1 MNQNQNEQIEI
12 ASIISLNADKF
23 ELVGKVTNWEK
34 LFLNKENFRQVLIDA
49 QKIGRGLVADPTT
62 KEGSIQI
69 KTMAKKISTLQKLI
83 EEKGKEIAAELKAK
97 PKLIDATRK
106 EVKDTLDK
114 LKEDVLKPI
123 VDIEKR
129 QEQITEIDNI
139 PSQAMLYDSVGI
151 EEQIA
156 RLSDLREKGI
166 EYWQESFEDASK
178 SISDSMRQLNE
189 FLLSAR
195 KKEAEQKELEE
206 LRAQKEASQKI
217 IQEQELAKARVEAAE
232 KARKEA
238 EEAANQRIR
247 EAEQKLKEA
256 EESTYQ
262 RIREAEQ
269 KLKEAESTVVIQG
282 YTQSNAPKLV
292 SRETKTQIKEA
303 LIESCF
309 SKNILLEEGAARA
322 IVIAIIESKIP
333 HFGIIG

>member
-1 MNQNQNEQIEI
+1 MNQNEQIEI
-12 ASIISLNADKF
+12 APIISLNADRF
-23 ELVGKVTNWEK
+23 ELIGNVSSWEE

-62 KEGSIQI
+62 KEGCIQI
-69 KTMAKKISTLQKLI
+69 KTMAKKISTLRNLI

-129 QEQITEIDNI
+129 QEQIAEIDNI
-139 PSQAMLYDSVGI
+139 PAQAMMYDSVGI

-156 RLSDLREKGI
+156 RLADLREKGI
-166 EYWQESFEDASK
+166 EYWKESFEDASK

-189 FLLSAR
+189 FLLAAR

-206 LRAQKEASQKI
+206 LRAQKEAAQRI
-217 IQEQELAKARVEAAE
+217 IQEQELAKARAEAAE

-238 EEAANQRIR
+238 EEAANKRI
-247 EAEQKLKEA
+247 Q
-256 EESTYQ
+256 
-262 RIREAEQ
+262 EAEQ
-269 KLKEAESTVVIQG
+269 KLKEAESKIQKPN
-282 YTQSNAPKLV
+282 YIQSNAGKLV

-309 SKNILLEEGAARA
+309 SKNILLDEETARA
-322 IVIAIIESKIP
+322 IVIAIIENKIP
-333 HFGIIG
+333 HVGIID

>member
-12 ASIISLNADKF
+12 NSIISLNADKF
-23 ELVGKVTNWEK
+23 ELIGNVSSWEE

-69 KTMAKKISTLQKLI
+69 KTMAKKISTLRNLI

-129 QEQITEIDNI
+129 QEQIAEIDNI
-139 PSQAMLYDSVGI
+139 PAQAMLYDSTGI

-166 EYWQESFEDASK
+166 DYWKESFEDASK

-189 FLLSAR
+189 FLLSAK

-206 LRAQKEASQKI
+206 LRAQKEAAQKI
-217 IQEQELAKARVEAAE
+217 IQEQELAKAREEAAE

-238 EEAANQRIR
+238 EEAANQRI
-247 EAEQKLKEA
+247 Q
-256 EESTYQ
+256 
-262 RIREAEQ
+262 EAEQ
-269 KLKEAESTVVIQG
+269 KLKEAESKVQNQNHA
-282 YTQSNAPKLV
+282 QSNASNKLV

-303 LIESCF
+303 LIENCF
-309 SKNILLEEGAARA
+309 LKNILLDEETARA
-322 IVIAIIESKIP
+322 IVIAIIENKIP
-333 HFGIIG
+333 HVGIID

>member
-12 ASIISLNADKF
+12 NSIISLNADKF
-23 ELVGKVTNWEK
+23 ELVGHVTNWEE

-62 KEGSIQI
+62 KEGCIQI
-69 KTMAKKISTLQKLI
+69 KTMAKKISTLKNLI

-129 QEQITEIDNI
+129 QEQIIEIDNM
-139 PSQAMLYDSVGI
+139 PSQAMLYDSTGI

-156 RLSDLREKGI
+156 KLADLREKGAD
-166 EYWQESFEDASK
+166 YWQESFEDASK

-206 LRAQKEASQKI
+206 LRAQKENAQKI
-217 IQEQELAKARVEAAE
+217 IQEQEIKKAREEASE
-232 KARKEA
+232 KAWKEA
-238 EEAANQRIR
+238 EEAANQRMQ

-256 EESTYQ
+256 EAKVEKQNY
-262 RIREAEQ
+262 I
-269 KLKEAESTVVIQG
+269 
-282 YTQSNAPKLV
+282 QSNVSDKLV

-309 SKNILLEEGAARA
+309 LENFLLGEKAART
-322 IVIAIIESKIP
+322 IVIAIIENKIP
-333 HFGIIG
+333 HVGII

>member
-12 ASIISLNADKF
+12 ASIISLNDDYK
-23 ELVGKVTNWEK
+23 LVGHVTNWEE
-34 LFLNKENFRQVLIDA
+34 LFLNKDNFRQVLIDA

-69 KTMAKKISTLQKLI
+69 KTMAKKISTLKNLI

-129 QEQITEIDNI
+129 QEQITEIDNM
-139 PSQAMLYDSVGI
+139 PAQAMLYDSTGI

-156 RLSDLREKGI
+156 RLADLREKGLD
-166 EYWQESFEDASK
+166 YWQESFEDASK

-217 IQEQELAKARVEAAE
+217 IQEQELAKARIEAAE

-238 EEAANQRIR
+238 EEAANQRIQ
-247 EAEQKLKEA
+247 EAEQKLKAAEA
-256 EESTYQ
+256 M
-262 RIREAEQ
+262 
-269 KLKEAESTVVIQG
+269 VGIQS
-282 YTQSNAPKLV
+282 YTQSIASNKFV

-322 IVIAIIESKIP
+322 IVIAIIENKIP
-333 HFGIIG
+333 HVGII

>member
-1 MNQNQNEQIEI
+1 MNQNQTEQTQI
-12 ASIISLNADKF
+12 ASIISLNADRF
-23 ELVGKVTNWEK
+23 ELVGNVSSWEE

-129 QEQITEIDNI
+129 QEQILEIDNI
-139 PSQAMLYDSVGI
+139 PSQAMMYDSVGI

-156 RLSDLREKGI
+156 RLADLRKKGV
-166 EYWQESFEDASK
+166 EFWQESFEDASK
-178 SISDSMRQLNE
+178 SISDSIRQLNE

-217 IQEQELAKARVEAAE
+217 IQEQEIKKAREEASE
-232 KARKEA
+232 KAWKEA
-238 EEAANQRIR
+238 EEAANKRIQ
-247 EAEQKLKEA
+247 EAEQKLKQA
-256 EESTYQ
+256 EEM
-262 RIREAEQ
+262 
-269 KLKEAESTVVIQG
+269 VGIQS
-282 YTQSNAPKLV
+282 YTQSIASNKFVL
-292 SRETKTQIKEA
+292 RETKTQIKEA

-309 SKNILLEEGAARA
+309 SKDFFLGEKAARA
-322 IVIAIIESKIP
+322 IVIAIIENKIP
-333 HFGIIG
+333 HVGIID

>member
-1 MNQNQNEQIEI
+1 M
-12 ASIISLNADKF
+12 NADKF
-23 ELVGKVTNWEK
+23 ELVGHVTNWEE

-62 KEGSIQI
+62 KEGCIQI
-69 KTMAKKISTLQKLI
+69 KTMAKKISTLQNLI
-83 EEKGKEIAAELKAK
+83 EEKGQQIAAELKAK

-129 QEQITEIDNI
+129 QEQIIEIDSM
-139 PSQAMLYDSVGI
+139 PAESMMYESVGI

-156 RLSDLREKGI
+156 RLAYLREKGI
-166 EYWQESFEDASK
+166 DYWKESFEDASK

-217 IQEQELAKARVEAAE
+217 IQEQELAKARIEAAE
-232 KARKEA
+232 KARKEAEVAAEKARYQA

-256 EESTYQ
+256 EAKVEKQ
-262 RIREAEQ
+262 N
-269 KLKEAESTVVIQG
+269 
-282 YTQSNAPKLV
+282 YTQNYIQSIASNKLV

-309 SKNILLEEGAARA
+309 SKNILLDEETARV
-322 IVIAIIESKIP
+322 IVIAIIENKIP
-333 HFGIIG
+333 HVGIID

>member
-1 MNQNQNEQIEI
+1 MNQNQNKWIEI

-23 ELVGKVTNWEK
+23 ELVGKVTNWEE

-129 QEQITEIDNI
+129 QEQIIEIDNI

-156 RLSDLREKGI
+156 KLSDLREKGI
-166 EYWQESFEDASK
+166 DYWKESFEDASK

-189 FLLSAR
+189 FLLSAK

-217 IQEQELAKARVEAAE
+217 IQEQELAKAREEAAE

-238 EEAANQRIR
+238 EDAANQRIQ

-256 EESTYQ
+256 ETKIQTQSYIQ
-262 RIREAEQ
+262 
-269 KLKEAESTVVIQG
+269 STV
-282 YTQSNAPKLV
+282 SNKFVL
-292 SRETKTQIKEA
+292 RETKTQIKEA
-303 LIESCF
+303 LIENCF
-309 SKNILLEEGAARA
+309 LKNILLDEETARA
-322 IVIAIIESKIP
+322 IVIAIIENKIP
-333 HFGIIG
+333 HVGIIG

>member
-12 ASIISLNADKF
+12 NSIISLNADKF
-23 ELVGKVTNWEK
+23 ELVGHVTNWEE

-49 QKIGRGLVADPTT
+49 QKIGHGLVADPTT
-62 KEGSIQI
+62 KDGSIQI

-106 EVKDTLDK
+106 EVKDTLGK

-129 QEQITEIDNI
+129 QEQIIEIDNI
-139 PSQAMLYDSVGI
+139 PSQAMMYESVGI

-156 RLSDLREKGI
+156 RLADLREKGI
-166 EYWQESFEDASK
+166 DYWQESFEDASK
-178 SISDSMRQLNE
+178 SIADSMRQLNE
-189 FLLSAR
+189 LLFSAR
-195 KKEAEQKELEE
+195 IKEAEQKELEE
-206 LRAQKEASQKI
+206 LRAQKEAAQKI
-217 IQEQELAKARVEAAE
+217 IQEQELAKARIEAAE
-232 KARKEA
+232 KARKEAELAAERARYQA

-256 EESTYQ
+256 VA
-262 RIREAEQ
+262 I
-269 KLKEAESTVVIQG
+269 AESQNYI
-282 YTQSNAPKLV
+282 QSNVPNKLV

-303 LIESCF
+303 LIENCF
-309 SKNILLEEGAARA
+309 LNNCPLGEVRARA
-322 IVIAIIESKIP
+322 IVIAIIENKIP
-333 HFGIIG
+333 HVGIIG

>member
-12 ASIISLNADKF
+12 NSIIRLNADKF
-23 ELVGKVTNWEK
+23 ELVGKVNNWEE

-62 KEGSIQI
+62 KEGCIQI
-69 KTMAKKISTLQKLI
+69 KTMAKKISTLKNLI

-129 QEQITEIDNI
+129 QEQIAEIDNM
-139 PSQAMLYDSVGI
+139 PAQAMMYDSVGI

-156 RLSDLREKGI
+156 KLSDLREKGI
-166 EYWQESFEDASK
+166 DYWKESFEDASK

-217 IQEQELAKARVEAAE
+217 IQEQELAKARIEAAE

-256 EESTYQ
+256 ESKVQ
-262 RIREAEQ
+262 NQ
-269 KLKEAESTVVIQG
+269 N
-282 YTQSNAPKLV
+282 YTQSNASNKLV

-303 LIESCF
+303 LIENCF
-309 SKNILLEEGAARA
+309 LKNILLDEETARA
-322 IVIAIIESKIP
+322 IVIAIIENKIP
-333 HFGIIG
+333 HVGIID

>member
-1 MNQNQNEQIEI
+1 MNQNKNEQIEI
-12 ASIISLNADKF
+12 NPIISLNSDKF
-23 ELVGKVTNWEK
+23 ELVGNVSSWEE

-62 KEGSIQI
+62 KEGCIQI
-69 KTMAKKISTLQKLI
+69 KTMAKKISTLRNLI

-129 QEQITEIDNI
+129 QEQIAEIDNI
-139 PSQAMLYDSVGI
+139 PAQAMLYDSVGI

-156 RLSDLREKGI
+156 RLADLREKGI
-166 EYWQESFEDASK
+166 DYWKESFEDASK

-189 FLLSAR
+189 FLLAAK

-206 LRAQKEASQKI
+206 LRAQKEAAQKI
-217 IQEQELAKARVEAAE
+217 MQEQELAKARAEAAE

-238 EEAANQRIR
+238 EEAANKRI
-247 EAEQKLKEA
+247 Q
-256 EESTYQ
+256 
-262 RIREAEQ
+262 EAEQ
-269 KLKEAESTVVIQG
+269 KLKEAESKIQKPN
-282 YTQSNAPKLV
+282 YTQSNVSNKLV

-309 SKNILLEEGAARA
+309 SKNILLDEEAARV
-322 IVIAIIESKIP
+322 IVIAIIENKIP
-333 HFGIIG
+333 HVGIID

>member
-1 MNQNQNEQIEI
+1 MGNKMNQNQNEQIEI
-12 ASIISLNADKF
+12 NSIISLNADKF
-23 ELVGKVTNWEK
+23 ELVGNVSSWEE

-62 KEGSIQI
+62 EDGCIQI

-129 QEQITEIDNI
+129 QEQITEIDNM
-139 PSQAMLYDSVGI
+139 PSQAMMYDSVGI

-156 RLSDLREKGI
+156 KLADLREKGI
-166 EYWQESFEDASK
+166 DYWQESFEDASK

-189 FLLSAR
+189 FLLSAK

-206 LRAQKEASQKI
+206 LRAQKEAAQKI
-217 IQEQELAKARVEAAE
+217 IQEQEIKKAREEASEKAWKEAKEAAD
-232 KARKEA
+232 K
-238 EEAANQRIR
+238 RIQ

-256 EESTYQ
+256 VA
-262 RIREAEQ
+262 I
-269 KLKEAESTVVIQG
+269 AESRNYI
-282 YTQSNAPKLV
+282 QSNASNKLV

-309 SKNILLEEGAARA
+309 SKNFFLGEKAART
-322 IVIAIIESKIP
+322 IVIAIIENKIP
-333 HFGIIG
+333 HVGIID

>member
-12 ASIISLNADKF
+12 NSIISLNSDKF
-23 ELVGKVTNWEK
+23 ELVGHVTNWEE
-34 LFLNKENFRQVLIDA
+34 LFLNKDNFRQVLIDA

-123 VDIEKR
+123 VEIEKR
-129 QEQITEIDNI
+129 QEQIAEIDNM
-139 PSQAMLYDSVGI
+139 PSQAMMYDSVGI

-156 RLSDLREKGI
+156 RLADLREKGI
-166 EYWQESFEDASK
+166 DYWKESFEDASK
-178 SISDSMRQLNE
+178 SISDSIRQLNE
-189 FLLSAR
+189 FLLSAK

-206 LRAQKEASQKI
+206 LRAQKEAAQKI
-217 IQEQELAKARVEAAE
+217 IQEQELAKAR
-232 KARKEA
+232 
-238 EEAANQRIR
+238 EEASKKAWKESEEVADKRIQ
-247 EAEQKLKEA
+247 EIEQKLKEA
-256 EESTYQ
+256 EAKVEKQNY
-262 RIREAEQ
+262 I
-269 KLKEAESTVVIQG
+269 
-282 YTQSNAPKLV
+282 QSNAPNKLV

-309 SKNILLEEGAARA
+309 SKNILLDEEAARA
-322 IVIAIIESKIP
+322 IVIAIIENKIP
-333 HFGIIG
+333 HVGIID

>member
-1 MNQNQNEQIEI
+1 MNEQENKMNQNQNEQIEI
-12 ASIISLNADKF
+12 NSIISLNADKF
-23 ELVGKVTNWEK
+23 ELVGHVTNWEE

-49 QKIGRGLVADPTT
+49 KKIGRGLVADPTT

-69 KTMAKKISTLQKLI
+69 KTMAKKISTLKNLI

-129 QEQITEIDNI
+129 QEQIVEIDNI
-139 PSQAMLYDSVGI
+139 PSQAMLYDSTGI

-156 RLSDLREKGI
+156 RLVDLREKGLD
-166 EYWQESFEDASK
+166 YWQESFEDASK

-206 LRAQKEASQKI
+206 LRAQKENAQKI
-217 IQEQELAKARVEAAE
+217 IQEQEIKKAREEASE
-232 KARKEA
+232 KAWKEA
-238 EEAANQRIR
+238 KEAANQRIQ

-256 EESTYQ
+256 VEK
-262 RIREAEQ
+262 AQ
-269 KLKEAESTVVIQG
+269 KQNYI
-282 YTQSNAPKLV
+282 QSNASNKLV

-309 SKNILLEEGAARA
+309 LENFLLGEKAART
-322 IVIAIIESKIP
+322 IVIAIIENKIP
-333 HFGIIG
+333 HVGIID

>member
-12 ASIISLNADKF
+12 NSIISLNADKF
-23 ELVGKVTNWEK
+23 ELVGKVTNWEE
-34 LFLNKENFRQVLIDA
+34 LFLNKDNFRQVLIDA

-62 KEGSIQI
+62 KDGSIQI
-69 KTMAKKISTLQKLI
+69 KTMAKKISTLKNLI

-129 QEQITEIDNI
+129 QEQIIEIDNI
-139 PSQAMLYDSVGI
+139 PSQAMLYDSTGI
-151 EEQIA
+151 EEQIE
-156 RLSDLREKGI
+156 RLADLREKGI
-166 EYWQESFEDASK
+166 DYWKESFEDASK

-206 LRAQKEASQKI
+206 LRAQKEAAQKI
-217 IQEQELAKARVEAAE
+217 IQEQELAKARIEAAE

-238 EEAANQRIR
+238 EEAANKRIQ
-247 EAEQKLKEA
+247 EAEQKLKAAEA
-256 EESTYQ
+256 M
-262 RIREAEQ
+262 
-269 KLKEAESTVVIQG
+269 VGIQS
-282 YTQSNAPKLV
+282 YTQSIASNKLV

-303 LIESCF
+303 LIENCF
-309 SKNILLEEGAARA
+309 LNNSFLDEETARI
-322 IVIAIIESKIP
+322 IVIAIIENKIP
-333 HFGIIG
+333 HVGIIG

>member
-12 ASIISLNADKF
+12 ASIISLNSDRF
-23 ELVGKVTNWEK
+23 ELVGHVTNWEE

-156 RLSDLREKGI
+156 RLADLREKGI

-217 IQEQELAKARVEAAE
+217 IQEQEIKKSREEASE
-232 KARKEA
+232 KAWKEA
-238 EEAANQRIR
+238 EEDADKRIQ
-247 EAEQKLKEA
+247 EVEQKLKEA
-256 EESTYQ
+256 EAKVEKQSYIQ
-262 RIREAEQ
+262 
-269 KLKEAESTVVIQG
+269 STV
-282 YTQSNAPKLV
+282 SNKFVL
-292 SRETKTQIKEA
+292 RETKTQIKEA

-309 SKNILLEEGAARA
+309 SKNILLDEETART
-322 IVIAIIESKIP
+322 IVIAIIENKIP
-333 HFGIIG
+333 HVGIID

>member
-1 MNQNQNEQIEI
+1 MNQNQNEQTQIS
-12 ASIISLNADKF
+12 SIIGLNADKF
-23 ELVGKVTNWEK
+23 EIVGQVTNWEE
-34 LFLNKENFRQVLIDA
+34 LFLNKENFRQILIDA

-62 KEGSIQI
+62 KEGCIQI

-123 VDIEKR
+123 VEIEKR
-129 QEQITEIDNI
+129 QEQITEIDNM
-139 PSQAMLYDSVGI
+139 PAQAMMYDSVGI

-156 RLSDLREKGI
+156 KLADLREKGA

-189 FLLSAR
+189 FLLSAK

-206 LRAQKEASQKI
+206 LRAQKEAAQKI
-217 IQEQELAKARVEAAE
+217 IQEEEIKKASEEAAE

-238 EEAANQRIR
+238 EETANKRI
-247 EAEQKLKEA
+247 Q
-256 EESTYQ
+256 
-262 RIREAEQ
+262 EAEQ
-269 KLKEAESTVVIQG
+269 KLKEAESKIQKQNNI
-282 YTQSNAPKLV
+282 QSNVYNKLV
-292 SRETKTQIKEA
+292 SRETKTRIKES
-303 LIESCF
+303 LIEACF
-309 SKNILLEEGAARA
+309 LNNCFLTEDAARA
-322 IVIAIIESKIP
+322 IVIAIIENKIP
-333 HFGIIG
+333 HVGIVD